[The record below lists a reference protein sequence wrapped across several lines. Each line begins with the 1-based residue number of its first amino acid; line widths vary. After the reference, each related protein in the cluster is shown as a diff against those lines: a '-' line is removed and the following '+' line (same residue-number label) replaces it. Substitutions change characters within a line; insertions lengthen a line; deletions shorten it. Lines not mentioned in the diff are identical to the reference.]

1 MAKELVDAGVSL
13 LDAMLVTGHRSLD
26 TFRRYAIRDRGA
38 QERALIARDAAKKAQ
53 AAQQAGPVVVPF
65 ARES

>member
-1 MAKELVDAGVSL
+1 VNCENPTESHRNSL
-13 LDAMLVTGHRSLD
+13 TGHRSLD